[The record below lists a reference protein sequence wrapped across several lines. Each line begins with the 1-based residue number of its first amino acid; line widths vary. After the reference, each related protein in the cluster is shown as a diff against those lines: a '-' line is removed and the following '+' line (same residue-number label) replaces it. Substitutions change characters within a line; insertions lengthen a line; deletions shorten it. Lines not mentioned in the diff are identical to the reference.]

1 MVAQTLG
8 DHGASL
14 CSDGYHRAT
23 PWSDEDGETASEP
36 MGERKGEREKEREG
50 ERENVEPASAASE
63 NERARV
69 VFGRWATKARGW
81 PVRVDLSEDKGE
93 GESIH
98 QHGVCPP
105 FGRWAGGRSI
115 RSIVGGGSYQ
125 DLKLPPTLSCLG

>member
-1 MVAQTLG
+1 M
-8 DHGASL
+8 

-23 PWSDEDGETASEP
+23 PWSDEDEGKLLRAGRRE
-36 MGERKGEREKEREG
+36 GEKERE
-50 ERENVEPASAASE
+50 RLEPGSSE

-98 QHGVCPP
+98 QHGVCLP

-115 RSIVGGGSYQ
+115 RSIAGGGSYQ

>member
-1 MVAQTLG
+1 M
-8 DHGASL
+8 
-14 CSDGYHRAT
+14 R
-23 PWSDEDGETASEP
+23 
-36 MGERKGEREKEREG
+36 
-50 ERENVEPASAASE
+50 EPASAASE

-69 VFGRWATKARGW
+69 VFDRWATKARGW

>member
-1 MVAQTLG
+1 MALCAPMVTIEQH
-8 DHGASL
+8 HGATKTKGN
-14 CSDGYHRAT
+14 CF
-23 PWSDEDGETASEP
+23 EP
-36 MGERKGEREKEREG
+36 ERGRERERERL
-50 ERENVEPASAASE
+50 EPGSSE

-115 RSIVGGGSYQ
+115 RSIAGGGSYQ